1 MLFQSPYQGV
11 AKRGKM
17 RSLYSKS
24 RVLTTRMADDG
35 LEYLALIE
43 RPNDGGDISLSCCR
57 SISSGNNRC
66 ASGASSKNRL

>member
-1 MLFQSPYQGV
+1 MLFQTPYQGV
-11 AKRGKM
+11 AERGKM
-17 RSLYSKS
+17 RSLYPKS

-43 RPNDGGDISLSCCR
+43 RPKMAAIMSISLSCCR

-66 ASGASSKNRL
+66 ASGAS